1 MWIKVI
7 FFQKYESKTQKR
19 KQILVHFELIVNNKC
34 EWRQQIENIISNPNL
49 TNMNQVM
56 ILFTLTHNPV
66 QFLDR

>member
-7 FFQKYESKTQKR
+7 FFRSMSQKHKNA
-19 KQILVHFELIVNNKC
+19 HFELIVNNKC
-34 EWRQQIENIISNPNL
+34 EWRQQIEIIISNPNL